1 MRHTVSPP
9 YATPH
14 IEPRRASSP
23 VHQPRLRKMTDGSRP
38 ALARSNVAKLSKISG
53 LERSRAFVSQSDLDV
68 VQRPGRAAGLTIALA
83 LVAIAVAALVGAAFT
98 GWHYWNAERRAAVTE
113 AMREQRGLELW
124 KQAARNAEAK
134 RQELQALTSAPQPLS
149 AKKTWL
155 APLSADSELTLT
167 FVSANKSVPR
177 SN

>member
-1 MRHTVSPP
+1 MRHNVSPP

-14 IEPRRASSP
+14 IESRRASKP
-23 VHQPRLRKMTDGSRP
+23 VHQLRLRKMTNGNRP
-38 ALARSNVAKLSKISG
+38 ALARGDGAKVSRIPG
-53 LERSRAFVSQSDLDV
+53 LECSRSFVSHGELDV

-98 GWHYWNAERRAAVTE
+98 GWHYWNAEKRAAVTE

-134 RQELQALTSAPQPLS
+134 RQELLALTSARQPLS
-149 AKKTWL
+149 ATKTWI
-155 APLSADSELTLT
+155 APLSADSEFPLT
-167 FVSANKSVPR
+167 FVSANRSVPG